1 MKVAVTGAAGY
12 LGTNLL
18 RLLIDRGDEVVA
30 IDRVAPQRSTEPNV
44 TWVSGDVL
52 DPASM
57 RAALSGAEVVYH
69 LVAVITLADRNDLAW
84 KVNTEGVR
92 VVAEAALEV
101 GARRMVHASSIH
113 AFDQYTC
120 GGRIDETSARSIA
133 PALPVYDR
141 SKWAGE
147 VALRAVVDKGLDAVL
162 CNPTGVFGPAD
173 LGTPLSRIN
182 RTLRDAAQGR
192 IPAMIGGGFDLV
204 DVRDVAAGLI
214 LAADNGRTGE
224 NYLLGGSMISMLDL
238 CRLVARHGGKK
249 GPKFTI
255 SPKLVGGLIPVLAP
269 IGKLLRTDVISRAAL
284 GALVS
289 APMVDHAKAERELGY
304 QPRLTDETV
313 RDLVEFFADPELF
326 TRRAPAGSLDR

>member
-18 RLLIDRGDEVVA
+18 RLLAARGDEITA
-30 IDRVAPQRSTEPNV
+30 IDRVVPPAATLPNV

-57 RAALSGAEVVYH
+57 RDALQGAEIVYH
-69 LVAVITLADRNDLAW
+69 LVAVITLAEKNDLAW

-92 VVAEAALEV
+92 VVAEAALAV

-113 AFDQYTC
+113 AFDQYRC
-120 GGRIDETSARSIA
+120 GGRIDEQAARSTDD
-133 PALPVYDR
+133 ALPVYDR

-147 VALRAVVDKGLDAVL
+147 VALRKVIDNGLDAVL
-162 CNPTGVFGPAD
+162 CNPTGVFGPLD
-173 LGTPLSRIN
+173 YSKPLSRIN

-214 LAADNGRTGE
+214 LAAEKGRTGE
-224 NYLLGGSMISMLDL
+224 NYLLGGEMISMLEL
-238 CRLVARHGGKK
+238 CRLAANHGGKR
-249 GPKFTI
+249 GPKFAI
-255 SPKLVGGLIPVLAP
+255 SPKLVSGVIPVLAP
-269 IGKLLRTDVISRAAL
+269 IGKLFKSDIVSKAAL
-284 GALVS
+284 GALIS
-289 APMVDHAKAERELGY
+289 APLVDHGKAARELGY
-304 QPRLTDETV
+304 QPRGTDDTV
-313 RDLVEFFADPELF
+313 RDLVAFFADPTLLTPPD
-326 TRRAPAGSLDR
+326 TRQIA